1 MLPALIN
8 TAAMI
13 VIIGF
18 FFRWITVKWP
28 ESGIGKAL
36 AFVY

>member
-8 TAAMI
+8 FIAML
-13 VIIGF
+13 IISGF
-18 FFRWITVKWP
+18 FIRWITVKYP
-28 ESGIGKAL
+28 DTGIGKAL